1 MTACNHKTSIRC
13 HQTMALDNYHSSL
26 RRCGDVANRPRQ
38 PARQEMIILY
48 KKKKKKKTKIDF
60 SLCFP
65 LVYCSM
71 REGSGKGQGFGNR
84 ISPVFFCSTRENSI
98 D

>member
-13 HQTMALDNYHSSL
+13 HQTMELDNYHSLS
-26 RRCGDVANRPRQ
+26 RCCGDVANRPRQ
-38 PARQEMIILY
+38 PARQEMIIPF
-48 KKKKKKKTKIDF
+48 KKKKAKIDF

-71 REGSGKGQGFGNR
+71 REGNGKGQGFGNR